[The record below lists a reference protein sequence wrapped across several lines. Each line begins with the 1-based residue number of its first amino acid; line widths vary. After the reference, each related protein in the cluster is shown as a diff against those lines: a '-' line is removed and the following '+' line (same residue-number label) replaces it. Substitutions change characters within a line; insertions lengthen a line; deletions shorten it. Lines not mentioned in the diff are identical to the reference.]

1 MEPAPGKS
9 SRRLGRSIGEPATKD
24 IPPRTGETE
33 ARLASCATSKRAEQA
48 ADELRFIAPPQF
60 VLPDTDHRPAAS
72 AQRTINAAVAGLV
85 GGDLVPPERG
95 VGLRLGRVPRAAVPE
110 TTVDEDGGA
119 EQREDEV
126 RAARQL
132 GASAPAGDAVR
143 PENLD
148 QPQLGALVARVADAG
163 HDFGAFD
170 RSEDVVAVGIFR

>member
-1 MEPAPGKS
+1 MAPQLREEPA
-9 SRRLGRSIGEPATKD
+9 LV
-24 IPPRTGETE
+24 
-33 ARLASCATSKRAEQA
+33 LAGQ
-48 ADELRFIAPPQF
+48 L
-60 VLPDTDHRPAAS
+60 VLPNPEDTPASRIQCAVDS
-72 AQRTINAAVAGLV
+72 PVAGLV
-85 GGDLVPPERG
+85 SRNLLAPERG